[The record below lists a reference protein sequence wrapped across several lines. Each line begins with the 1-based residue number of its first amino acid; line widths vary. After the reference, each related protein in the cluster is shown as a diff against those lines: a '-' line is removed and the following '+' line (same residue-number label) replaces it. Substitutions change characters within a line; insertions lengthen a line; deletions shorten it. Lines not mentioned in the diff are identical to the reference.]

1 MADVRASSALP
12 RSTATLQSAVPPR
25 DDAGPRSNGQLSP
38 SADVAM
44 ERRFPGESAA
54 AFVRH
59 YWLPR
64 WSLEAGEVR
73 REAVLEYPSANV
85 AIEPRLAA
93 LHRANRGLGSR
104 TLTGTGWA
112 FGALLRPGVARGW
125 AGGSLRSLPL
135 AVPLGGLGNGE
146 VAAALTA
153 CVPAVRAAVACGD
166 TDAAIAAFETA
177 LEGLP
182 APGDDARLVDA
193 IVAAVEEDREL
204 RRVEQLAERFGL
216 GVRSLQRLIAGH
228 LGFGPKWLIQRYRL
242 QEAAAALRSDAP
254 PPLAVLAADLGYADQ
269 AHFSREFKAVIGATP
284 GTHAAQV
291 AAAAPAPAGRR

>member
-1 MADVRASSALP
+1 MRASSAP
-12 RSTATLQSAVPPR
+12 QQSAM
-25 DDAGPRSNGQLSP
+25 PRSNGQLTP

-44 ERRFPGESAA
+44 ERRFPSDSAA
-54 AFVRH
+54 VFVRH

-64 WSLEAGEVR
+64 WSLPEGRVR

-93 LHRANRGLGSR
+93 LHRANRGLSTR

-112 FGALLRPGVARGW
+112 FGALLRPGVALGW
-125 AGGSLRSLPL
+125 TGGSLRSQPL
-135 AVPLGGLGNGE
+135 VVPLGALGNGE
-146 VAAALTA
+146 AAAALAA
-153 CVPAVRAAVACGD
+153 CVPAVRAAMAAGD
-166 TDAAIAAFETA
+166 GDAAITAFESA
-177 LEGLP
+177 LATLP
-182 APGDDARLVDA
+182 SPGEEARLVDA

-204 RRVEQLAERFGL
+204 RRVEQLAERFGI

-254 PPLAVLAADLGYADQ
+254 PPLALLAADLGYADQ

-284 GTHAAQV
+284 GGYAAQ
-291 AAAAPAPAGRR
+291 AAATSARTLRADPPAALPSGRR